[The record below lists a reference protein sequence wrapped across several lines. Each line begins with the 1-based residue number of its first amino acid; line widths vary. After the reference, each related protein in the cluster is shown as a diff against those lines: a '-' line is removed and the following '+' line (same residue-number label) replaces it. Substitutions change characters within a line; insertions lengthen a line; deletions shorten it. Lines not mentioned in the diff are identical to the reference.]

1 MIFKSFLVEQNINLI
16 ADKNLILFYGENLG
30 LKNDF
35 KKLIQYNAPE
45 NRIMNFTQEEIIRN
59 QENFLS
65 EISNLSL
72 FEKKKFIISVSAM
85 IKF

>member
-16 ADKNLILFYGENLG
+16 AEKNLILFYGENLG

-45 NRIMNFTQEEIIRN
+45 NKIMNFTQEEIIRN
-59 QENFLS
+59 QERFLS

-72 FEKKKFIISVSAM
+72 FEKKKFILLMIAM